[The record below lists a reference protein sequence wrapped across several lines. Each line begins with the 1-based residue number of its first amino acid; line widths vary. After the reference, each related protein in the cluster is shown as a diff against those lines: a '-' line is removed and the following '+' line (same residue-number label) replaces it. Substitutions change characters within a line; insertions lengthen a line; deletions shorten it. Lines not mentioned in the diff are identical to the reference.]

1 MGRLGRYRE
10 VHDPGEQRTAKYL
23 DPKEATQRLYPLA
36 REVPFSSE
44 GAAGWGAR
52 MVVCVCLTGDQTQL
66 ARCSRVRVK

>member
-52 MVVCVCLTGDQTQL
+52 MVVCLSDWRPDPEL